1 MAGGATPRG
10 GGPQEPA
17 VHQARL
23 CRRAAGCTVLS
34 TSCANI
40 RDANQADA
48 DDDVDDDLG
57 GVRVRVKVTVRV
69 KVRVGV
75 RVGACLGLGLGL
87 ELDYVEDGL
96 VLVRRDD
103 LLLELVR

>member
-10 GGPQEPA
+10 GGPKEPA

-75 RVGACLGLGLGL
+75 RV
-87 ELDYVEDGL
+87 DYVEDGL